1 MTDLS
6 PLEAA
11 RIAQGVY
18 RLREH
23 SIPELDRLHQELGS
37 EDQFSV
43 GVDASG
49 HVSGR
54 RFTGRS
60 GGLVAFKSVTGFGY
74 LAAGKGARQGEVLV
88 ATRGTA
94 IGVDWLTNLNIAMQR
109 GPSGH
114 LVHAGFND
122 VWKSFSSVLGE
133 FMRGRNP
140 SVIHC
145 VGHSLGGALATLNAD
160 HFSSARMGEV
170 RLYTFGSP
178 RVGSARFASH
188 LSQRVGD
195 GHIHRVFHRADPV
208 PMIPIFPFA
217 HVPTASPACPLTG
230 GDRGP
235 ISVGAHSMAESYI
248 PGVGDAGWLALER
261 ASGSAGDLDA
271 RSWLDQVADG
281 GGVILPFGARALQMI
296 GKALVWVL
304 KQVRS
309 LLLGTVGLALTAGM
323 TVLDQLAWL
332 LSRGAQLTLDMSR
345 YVGTVIAS
353 IFRFMGRAAITGA
366 SLTMQFIRWV
376 LDLLFGTL
384 SRVAGAALSHLG

>member
-6 PLEAA
+6 PLEAE

-23 SIPELDRLHQELGS
+23 SISALSGLHQELGS

-43 GVDASG
+43 GVDSNG
-49 HVSGR
+49 HVSGQ

-60 GGLVAFKSVTGFGY
+60 GGLIAFKSVTGFGY

-94 IGVDWLTNLNIAMQR
+94 IGVDWLTNFNVGMQR

-122 VWKSFSSVLGE
+122 VWKSFADAIDT

-160 HFSSARMGEV
+160 HFSSARMGAV

-178 RVGSARFASH
+178 RVGSGRFAEH
-188 LSQRVGD
+188 LSRRVGE

-217 HVPTASPACPLTG
+217 HVPTSSPACPLVG

-235 ISVGAHSMAESYI
+235 ISKSAHSMAESYI

-261 ASGSAGDLDA
+261 AGSAAGDTDA
-271 RSWLDQVADG
+271 RSWLDQVANG

-304 KQVRS
+304 KQVRNV
-309 LLLGTVGLALTAGM
+309 LLGTVGLAITAGM

-345 YVGTVIAS
+345 HVGTIVAS
-353 IFRFMGRAAITGA
+353 ILRFMGRAAMTGA
-366 SLTMQFIRWV
+366 ELTMQFIRWV
-376 LDLLFGTL
+376 LGLLFSTL
-384 SRVAGAALSHLG
+384 SRVAGAALSSIG